1 MFDEYRANRSK
12 WPAGNKL
19 LKWLESTGISSG
31 FLFFRN
37 ISCSYGGFLAANAI
51 IARYNDEG
59 RYLRNS
65 FYGANAYAPI
75 TAFFVFQC
83 A

>member
-1 MFDEYRANRSK
+1 MFDVDRANGSK

-37 ISCSYGGFLAANAI
+37 ISCSYGGFWQLMRLLPDTMMKVGI
-51 IARYNDEG
+51 
-59 RYLRNS
+59 
-65 FYGANAYAPI
+65 
-75 TAFFVFQC
+75 
-83 A
+83 